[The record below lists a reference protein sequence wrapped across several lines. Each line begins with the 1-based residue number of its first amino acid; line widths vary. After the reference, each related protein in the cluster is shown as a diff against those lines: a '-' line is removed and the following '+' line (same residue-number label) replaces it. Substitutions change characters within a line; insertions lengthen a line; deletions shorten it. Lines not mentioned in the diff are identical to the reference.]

1 MMNITY
7 LGRKT
12 TVKDSFKAYAEKRLK
27 RLEKFF
33 SDDPSVTVVVTN
45 EGDEETVEVTI
56 KSRGMFFRGER
67 SSRDR
72 QVSLD
77 LVADVLASQIVRNK
91 NRLERRLKAPVPMPA
106 EAAPLEAEMEDA
118 GPDALVKTKTFAV
131 GVMDVEEA
139 ILQMNLLGHEFF
151 MFRSGDS
158 GEINVVYRRKDG
170 NYGLL
175 EPIHD

>member
-12 TVKDSFKAYAEKRLK
+12 TIKDSFKEYAAKRLK

-33 SDDPSVTVVVTN
+33 DDDPNVMIVVTN

-56 KSRGMFFRGER
+56 KSRGMFFRGEKT
-67 SSRDR
+67 SRDR
-72 QVSLD
+72 QISLD
-77 LVADVLASQIVRNK
+77 LVSEVLCSLIFRNK
-91 NRLERRLKAPVPMPA
+91 NLLERLLKTPVTVI
-106 EAAPLEAEMEDA
+106 EELTGELEQEW
-118 GPDALVKTKTFAV
+118 PDTLVKTKKFPVA
-131 GVMDVEEA
+131 VMDVEEA

-151 MFRSGDS
+151 MFRNGET

-175 EPIHD
+175 EPVQG

>member
-12 TVKDSFKAYAEKRLK
+12 TIKDSFKEYAAKRLK

-33 SDDPSVTVVVTN
+33 DDDPNVMIVVTN

-56 KSRGMFFRGER
+56 KSRGMFFRGEKT
-67 SSRDR
+67 SRDR
-72 QVSLD
+72 QISLD
-77 LVADVLASQIVRNK
+77 LVADVLSSQIVRNK
-91 NRLERRLKAPVPMPA
+91 NRLERRLKTPVPVI
-106 EAAPLEAEMEDA
+106 EELTGELE
-118 GPDALVKTKTFAV
+118 GPDTLVKTKKFPVA
-131 GVMDVEEA
+131 VMDVEEA

-151 MFRSGDS
+151 MFRNGET

-175 EPIHD
+175 EPVQG

>member
-1 MMNITY
+1 MNITY

-12 TVKDSFKAYAEKRLK
+12 TIKDSFKEYAAKRLK

-33 SDDPSVTVVVTN
+33 DDDPNVMIVVTN

-56 KSRGMFFRGER
+56 KSRGMFFRGEKT
-67 SSRDR
+67 SRDR
-72 QVSLD
+72 QISLD
-77 LVADVLASQIVRNK
+77 LVADVLSSQIVRNK
-91 NRLERRLKAPVPMPA
+91 NRLERRLKTPVPVI
-106 EAAPLEAEMEDA
+106 EELTGELEQE
-118 GPDALVKTKTFAV
+118 GPDTLVKTKKFPVA
-131 GVMDVEEA
+131 VMDVEEA

-151 MFRSGDS
+151 MFRNGET

-175 EPIHD
+175 EPVQG

>member
-12 TVKDSFKAYAEKRLK
+12 TIKDSFKEYAAKRLK

-33 SDDPSVTVVVTN
+33 DDDPNVMIVVTN

-56 KSRGMFFRGER
+56 KSRGMFFRGEKT
-67 SSRDR
+67 SRDR
-72 QVSLD
+72 QISLD
-77 LVADVLASQIVRNK
+77 LVADVLSSQIVRNK
-91 NRLERRLKAPVPMPA
+91 NRLERRLKTPVPVI
-106 EAAPLEAEMEDA
+106 EELTGELEQE
-118 GPDALVKTKTFAV
+118 GPDTLVKTKKFPVA
-131 GVMDVEEA
+131 VMDVEEA

-151 MFRSGDS
+151 MFRNGDS
-158 GEINVVYRRKDG
+158 GEVNVVYRRKDG

-175 EPIHD
+175 EPVQD

>member
-12 TVKDSFKAYAEKRLK
+12 TIKDSFKEYAAKRLK

-33 SDDPSVTVVVTN
+33 DDDPNVMIVVTN

-56 KSRGMFFRGER
+56 KSRGMFFRGEKT
-67 SSRDR
+67 SRDR
-72 QVSLD
+72 QISLD
-77 LVADVLASQIVRNK
+77 LVADVLSSQIVRNK
-91 NRLERRLKAPVPMPA
+91 NRLERRLKTPVPVIEELTGELEQEGPA
-106 EAAPLEAEMEDA
+106 
-118 GPDALVKTKTFAV
+118 
-131 GVMDVEEA
+131 VMDVEEA

-151 MFRSGDS
+151 MFRNGET

-175 EPIHD
+175 EPVQG

>member
-12 TVKDSFKAYAEKRLK
+12 TVKDTFKAYAEKRLK

-33 SDDPSVTVVVTN
+33 DDDPSVTVVVTN

-56 KSRGMFFRGER
+56 KSRGMFFRGEK

-91 NRLERRLKAPVPMPA
+91 NRLERRLKAPVPMPEEIASLGA
-106 EAAPLEAEMEDA
+106 ETDA
-118 GPDALVKTKTFAV
+118 SPDALVKTKKFAV

-151 MFRSGDS
+151 MFRNGDS

-175 EPIHD
+175 EPVHD

>member
-12 TVKDSFKAYAEKRLK
+12 TIKDSFKEYAAKRLK

-33 SDDPSVTVVVTN
+33 DDDPNVMIVVTN

-56 KSRGMFFRGER
+56 KSRGMFFRGEKT
-67 SSRDR
+67 SRDR
-72 QVSLD
+72 QISLD
-77 LVADVLASQIVRNK
+77 LVADVLSSQIRNK
-91 NRLERRLKAPVPMPA
+91 NRLERRLKTPVPVI
-106 EAAPLEAEMEDA
+106 EELTGELEQE
-118 GPDALVKTKTFAV
+118 GPDTLVKTKKFPVA
-131 GVMDVEEA
+131 VMDVEEA

-151 MFRSGDS
+151 MFRNGET

-175 EPIHD
+175 EPVQG

>member
-12 TVKDSFKAYAEKRLK
+12 TIRDSFKEYAAKRLK

-33 SDDPSVTVVVTN
+33 DDDPNVMIVVTN
-45 EGDEETVEVTI
+45 EGDEETVEITV
-56 KSRGMFFRGER
+56 KSRGMFFRGEKT
-67 SSRDR
+67 SRDR
-72 QVSLD
+72 QISLD
-77 LVADVLASQIVRNK
+77 LVADVLSSQIVRNK
-91 NRLERRLKAPVPMPA
+91 NRLERRLKTPVPVI
-106 EAAPLEAEMEDA
+106 EELTGELEQE
-118 GPDALVKTKTFAV
+118 GPDTLVKTKKFPVA
-131 GVMDVEEA
+131 VMDVEEA

-151 MFRSGDS
+151 MFRNGET

-175 EPIHD
+175 EPVQG

>member
-12 TVKDSFKAYAEKRLK
+12 TVKDSFKGYAEKRLK

-33 SDDPSVTVVVTN
+33 GDDPTVTVVVTN
-45 EGDEETVEVTI
+45 QGEEETVEVTI
-56 KSRGMFFRGER
+56 KSRGMVFRGEKT
-67 SSRDR
+67 SKDR

-77 LVADVLASQIVRNK
+77 LVADALASQIVRNK
-91 NRLERRLKAPVPMPA
+91 NRLERRLKAPVPMP
-106 EAAPLEAEMEDA
+106 EEIAPTEAEHDA
-118 GPDALVKTKTFAV
+118 DALVKTKKFAV

-151 MFRSGDS
+151 MFRNGDS

-175 EPIHD
+175 EPVHD

>member
-12 TVKDSFKAYAEKRLK
+12 TIKDSFKEYAAKRLK

-33 SDDPSVTVVVTN
+33 DDDPNVMIVVTN

-56 KSRGMFFRGER
+56 KSRGMFFRGEKT
-67 SSRDR
+67 SRDR
-72 QVSLD
+72 QISLD
-77 LVADVLASQIVRNK
+77 LVADVLSSQIVRNK
-91 NRLERRLKAPVPMPA
+91 NRLERRLKTPVPVI
-106 EAAPLEAEMEDA
+106 EELKGELEQE
-118 GPDALVKTKTFAV
+118 GPDTLVKTKKFPVA
-131 GVMDVEEA
+131 VMDVEEA

-151 MFRSGDS
+151 MFRNGET

-175 EPIHD
+175 EPVQG

>member
-12 TVKDSFKAYAEKRLK
+12 TIKDSFKEYAAKRLK

-33 SDDPSVTVVVTN
+33 DDDPNVMIVVTN

-56 KSRGMFFRGER
+56 KSRGMFFRGEKT
-67 SSRDR
+67 SRDR
-72 QVSLD
+72 QISLD
-77 LVADVLASQIVRNK
+77 LVADVLSSQIVRNK
-91 NRLERRLKAPVPMPA
+91 NRLERRLKTPVPVI
-106 EAAPLEAEMEDA
+106 EELTGELEQE
-118 GPDALVKTKTFAV
+118 GPDTLVKTKKFPVA
-131 GVMDVEEA
+131 VMDVEEA

-151 MFRSGDS
+151 MFRNGET

-175 EPIHD
+175 EPVQG

>member
-12 TVKDSFKAYAEKRLK
+12 TIKDSFKEYAAKRLK

-33 SDDPSVTVVVTN
+33 DDDPNVMIVVTN
-45 EGDEETVEVTI
+45 EGDEETVEITV
-56 KSRGMFFRGER
+56 KSRGMFFRGEKT
-67 SSRDR
+67 SRDR
-72 QVSLD
+72 QISLD
-77 LVADVLASQIVRNK
+77 LVADVLSSQIVRNK
-91 NRLERRLKAPVPMPA
+91 NRLERRLKTPVPVI
-106 EAAPLEAEMEDA
+106 EELTGELEQE
-118 GPDALVKTKTFAV
+118 GPDTLVKTKKFPVA
-131 GVMDVEEA
+131 VMDVEEA

-151 MFRSGDS
+151 MFRNGET

-175 EPIHD
+175 EPVQG

>member
-12 TVKDSFKAYAEKRLK
+12 TIKDSFKEYAAKRLK

-33 SDDPSVTVVVTN
+33 DDDPNVMIVVTN

-56 KSRGMFFRGER
+56 KSKGMFFRGEKT
-67 SSRDR
+67 SRDR
-72 QVSLD
+72 QISLD
-77 LVADVLASQIVRNK
+77 LVADVLSSQIVRNK
-91 NRLERRLKAPVPMPA
+91 NRLERRLKTPVPVI
-106 EAAPLEAEMEDA
+106 EELTGELEQE
-118 GPDALVKTKTFAV
+118 GPDTLVKTKKFPVA
-131 GVMDVEEA
+131 VMDVEEA

-151 MFRSGDS
+151 MFRNGET

-175 EPIHD
+175 EPVQG

>member
-12 TVKDSFKAYAEKRLK
+12 TIKDSFKEYAAKRLK

-33 SDDPSVTVVVTN
+33 DDDPNVMIVVTN

-56 KSRGMFFRGER
+56 KSRGMFFRGEKT
-67 SSRDR
+67 SRDR
-72 QVSLD
+72 QISLD
-77 LVADVLASQIVRNK
+77 LVADVLSSQIVRNK
-91 NRLERRLKAPVPMPA
+91 NRLERRLKTPVPVI
-106 EAAPLEAEMEDA
+106 EELTGELEQE
-118 GPDALVKTKTFAV
+118 GPDTLVKTKKFPVA
-131 GVMDVEEA
+131 VMDVEEA

-151 MFRSGDS
+151 MFRNGDS
-158 GEINVVYRRKDG
+158 GEVNVVYRRKDG

-175 EPIHD
+175 EPVQG

>member
-12 TVKDSFKAYAEKRLK
+12 TIKDSFKEYAEKRLK
-27 RLEKFF
+27 RLGKFF
-33 SDDPSVTVVVTN
+33 DDEPSVMIVVTN
-45 EGDEETVEVTI
+45 QGDEETVEVTI
-56 KSRGMFFRGER
+56 KSRGMFFRGEKT
-67 SSRDR
+67 SRDR

-77 LVADVLASQIVRNK
+77 LVVDVLTSQIVRNK
-91 NRLERRLKAPVPMPA
+91 DRLERRLKTPVPMPVDV
-106 EAAPLEAEMEDA
+106 EPVETEAEQ
-118 GPDALVKTKTFAV
+118 DALVKTKKFPV

-151 MFRSGDS
+151 MFRNGDS

-175 EPIHD
+175 EPVQD

>member
-12 TVKDSFKAYAEKRLK
+12 TIKDSFKEYAAKRLK

-33 SDDPSVTVVVTN
+33 DDDPNVMIVVTN

-56 KSRGMFFRGER
+56 KSRGMFFRGEKT
-67 SSRDR
+67 SRDR
-72 QVSLD
+72 QISLD
-77 LVADVLASQIVRNK
+77 LVADVLSRQIVRNK
-91 NRLERRLKAPVPMPA
+91 NRLERRLKTPVPVI
-106 EAAPLEAEMEDA
+106 EELTGELEQE
-118 GPDALVKTKTFAV
+118 GPDTLVKTKKFPVA
-131 GVMDVEEA
+131 VMDVEEA

-151 MFRSGDS
+151 MFRNGET

-175 EPIHD
+175 EPVQG

>member
-12 TVKDSFKAYAEKRLK
+12 TIKDSFKEYAAKRLK

-33 SDDPSVTVVVTN
+33 DDDPNVMIVVTN

-56 KSRGMFFRGER
+56 KSRGMFFRGEKT
-67 SSRDR
+67 SRDR
-72 QVSLD
+72 QISLD
-77 LVADVLASQIVRNK
+77 LVADVLSSQIVRNK
-91 NRLERRLKAPVPMPA
+91 NRLERRLKTPVPVI
-106 EAAPLEAEMEDA
+106 EELTGELEQE
-118 GPDALVKTKTFAV
+118 GPDTLVKTKKFPVA
-131 GVMDVEEA
+131 VMDVEEA

-151 MFRSGDS
+151 MFRNGET

-175 EPIHD
+175 EPGQG

>member
-12 TVKDSFKAYAEKRLK
+12 TIKDSFKEYAAKRLK

-33 SDDPSVTVVVTN
+33 DDDPNVMIVVTN

-56 KSRGMFFRGER
+56 KSRGMFFRGEKT
-67 SSRDR
+67 SRDR
-72 QVSLD
+72 QISLD
-77 LVADVLASQIVRNK
+77 LVTDVLSSQIVRNK
-91 NRLERRLKAPVPMPA
+91 NRLERRLKTPVPVI
-106 EAAPLEAEMEDA
+106 EELTGELEQE
-118 GPDALVKTKTFAV
+118 GPDTLVKTKKFPVA
-131 GVMDVEEA
+131 VMDVEEA

-151 MFRSGDS
+151 MFRNGET

-175 EPIHD
+175 EPVQG

>member
-12 TVKDSFKAYAEKRLK
+12 TIKDSFKEYAAKRLK

-33 SDDPSVTVVVTN
+33 DDDPNVMIVVTN

-56 KSRGMFFRGER
+56 KSRGMFFRGEKT
-67 SSRDR
+67 SRDR
-72 QVSLD
+72 QISLD
-77 LVADVLASQIVRNK
+77 LVADVLSSQIVRNK
-91 NRLERRLKAPVPMPA
+91 NRLERRLKTPVPVI
-106 EAAPLEAEMEDA
+106 EELTGELEQE
-118 GPDALVKTKTFAV
+118 GPDTLVKTKKFPVA
-131 GVMDVEEA
+131 VMDVEEA

-151 MFRSGDS
+151 MFRSGET

-175 EPIHD
+175 EPVQG